1 MGVQSYNLKT
11 FGCSFTYGHGLADCI
26 QEDMMTHGFSPS
38 NMAWPNHL
46 KGICGF
52 KKLYNLSNSK
62 WKKVYKKHRNNLLVY
77 DKENLTLKKTIKK
90 LVK

>member
-1 MGVQSYNLKT
+1 MARGNKSLACCIRSSLIKNKNLK
-11 FGCSFTYGHGLADCI
+11 FGWPAQFKNEGPFWINNFNRKKI
-26 QEDMMTHGFSPS
+26 QQKLEV
-38 NMAWPNHL
+38 
-46 KGICGF
+46 
-52 KKLYNLSNSK
+52 LYNLSNSK